1 MCDKNQFNNFKYK
14 WVKFSYEKIE
24 WLNGLRKT
32 KSKTQLYAAYL
43 RITLA
48 LRHTQAKSKRMG
60 RDSPCKQ
67 KTKDRGAALLI
78 YIYKVKTCH
87 NKEVHY
93 ITIKR
98 STHKE
103 DAPELP

>member
-78 YIYKVKTCH
+78 YIYKKSKPV
-87 NKEVHY
+87 
-93 ITIKR
+93 ITKKFI
-98 STHKE
+98 T
-103 DAPELP
+103 